1 MTFIFHR
8 TPKLHDSLRLAVKS
22 RLAYFCVTITKTSIP
37 YYCTFAFLASQG
49 AVPAGVE
56 LCGGDEM
63 ARSIHDSFERLKAGD
78 ESAAV
83 FKKDVGELMIR
94 PRSTSRNL

>member
-1 MTFIFHR
+1 
-8 TPKLHDSLRLAVKS
+8 
-22 RLAYFCVTITKTSIP
+22 
-37 YYCTFAFLASQG
+37 
-49 AVPAGVE
+49 
-56 LCGGDEM
+56 M

-94 PRSTSRNL
+94 PRETYRNL